1 MIGLEVDDPSF
12 FIAFNLAEGADAAT
26 LAAPP
31 KGCALTVKRPA
42 KPAEEGV
49 QILAD
54 AVANAL
60 VGKINPSTL
69 GGDYTPHILV
79 ACP

>member
-1 MIGLEVDDPSF
+1 MPSRSPERQRSCVL
-12 FIAFNLAEGADAAT
+12 N
-26 LAAPP
+26 
-31 KGCALTVKRPA
+31 VKRPA
-42 KPAEEGV
+42 KPAQEGV

-60 VGKINPSTL
+60 SGKLDPTTL
-69 GGDYTPHILV
+69 GGDFTTRILV